1 MKRAAIVLIVI
12 ACALAMAQTR
22 PDTVSRDEVV
32 LAARQALD
40 AASRNLG
47 RWLTFVIIAVLF
59 AAVLAVWRIWSLSRQ
74 VARLEDMRSAWET
87 RFAGTAD
94 EVLRLKRKLA
104 DSESRAGKLEADMA
118 ALRPIEPEAA
128 TAQVAMV
135 QSELGAVRERL
146 DRAEAS
152 LEAVADHTV
161 VTKQER
167 AMVEELLKNASDERI
182 RIEGLVKSAVEER
195 SRAESL
201 VRSAAE
207 KTEKGERLV
216 KAAVEELG
224 KVEGLVDAAA
234 KERAKVEGL
243 VGSVARERARAEGLV
258 TAAAKAQAEAE
269 AAAARADGIARRAA
283 AIDLLRGADEKLA
296 QQQYPAAVQ
305 AYTLC
310 LQSLE
315 DGQSDEPKLRFHALH
330 SRAIA
335 NLRQREFGAVLVDAG
350 AIGRLATPVA
360 RGASHLLAGVARLWQ
375 GDVAQALKDLAI
387 AADKDPGARAIIP
400 DDPDIAA
407 WINVN
412 PRKAGPVKQYLR
424 DLGRDPKQPRA

>member
-1 MKRAAIVLIVI
+1 MRRAAIVLILI
-12 ACALAMAQTR
+12 ACALATAQTH

-32 LAARQALD
+32 LAAKQALD

-47 RWLTFVIIAVLF
+47 RWLTFVIIAVLV

-118 ALRPIEPEAA
+118 ALRPAEPEAA
-128 TAQVAMV
+128 TAQVAIV
-135 QSELGAVRERL
+135 QSELVAVRERL

-167 AMVEELLKNASDERI
+167 AMVEELLKAATDERA
-182 RIEGLVKSAVEER
+182 RIEGLVRSAVEER
-195 SRAESL
+195 SRADGL
-201 VRSAAE
+201 VKAAAE
-207 KTEKGERLV
+207 KIAKGERLV
-216 KAAVEELG
+216 GSVVEERTR
-224 KVEGLVDAAA
+224 VEGLVDAAA

-243 VGSVARERARAEGLV
+243 VGSIAKERTRAEGLV
-258 TAAAKAQAEAE
+258 AAAAKAQAEAE

-315 DGQSDEPKLRFHALH
+315 DGQSDEPKLRFHALR
-330 SRAIA
+330 SRAVA
-335 NLRQREFGAVLVDAG
+335 NLRQREFGAVLIDSG
-350 AIGRLATPVA
+350 AIGRLPNPEA
-360 RGASHLLAGVARLWQ
+360 RGASHLLAGIARLWQ
-375 GDVAQALKDLAI
+375 GDVAQALKDLA
-387 AADKDPGARAIIP
+387 AAVDKDTGARAIIP

-412 PRKAGPVKQYLR
+412 PRKAGPLKQYIR
-424 DLGRDPKQPRA
+424 ELGREPKQPER